1 MLKSIAAVFLVA
13 AASAHQNL
21 HQFWVNDVSP
31 GYEVGIRRAPS
42 NSPVTDVKSND
53 MVCNVGGT
61 SGAGVKTIAA
71 RAGDTIT
78 VQWDQSTHP
87 GPITHFLYGPVNGAA
102 ASASGVGA
110 GWFKIDELNYVGG
123 RWANEIMSAK
133 DMKHSFKLPARLAS
147 GEYLL
152 RSEML
157 ALHGAQT
164 VGGAQFYIGCMQ
176 LKITGPGG
184 SCSPKISLPGAYNAQ
199 DPNIYIPNFYF
210 GFDPTT
216 YVAPGGKVATCS
228 AGMSNGNPTRSEQ
241 DLVPCVLGGGH
252 PRRASPVSVLVSV
265 LVPEAQRQAGRGRG
279 PDAVYAVIARRPRAS
294 PPVPTPSTLLVRV
307 LCPAAVRKR
316 GIRAP
321 ASRHE
326 TPIVCVPAVSRAS
339 G

>member
-1 MLKSIAAVFLVA
+1 MLKSIAAASLLA

-42 NSPVTDVKSND
+42 NNPVTNVKSND
-53 MVCNVGGT
+53 IVCNVGGT
-61 SGAGVKTIAA
+61 SGAGVTTVAA

-78 VQWDQSTHP
+78 VQWDQSSHP

-102 ASASGVGA
+102 ASASGVGT
-110 GWFKIDELNYVGG
+110 GWFKIDELNYEGG

-133 DMKHSFKLPARLAS
+133 EMKHSFRLPQRLAS

-164 VGGAQFYIGCMQ
+164 VEGAQFYIGCAQ

-184 SCSPKISLPGAYNAQ
+184 SCSPKISLPGAYDAR

-216 YVAPGGKVATCS
+216 YVAPGGEVATCYCVA
-228 AGMSNGNPTRSEQ
+228 AGGYIMASETDIGNRSVNV
-241 DLVPCVLGGGH
+241 DG
-252 PRRASPVSVLVSV
+252 RA
-265 LVPEAQRQAGRGRG
+265 
-279 PDAVYAVIARRPRAS
+279 
-294 PPVPTPSTLLVRV
+294 
-307 LCPAAVRKR
+307 
-316 GIRAP
+316 
-321 ASRHE
+321 
-326 TPIVCVPAVSRAS
+326 
-339 G
+339 